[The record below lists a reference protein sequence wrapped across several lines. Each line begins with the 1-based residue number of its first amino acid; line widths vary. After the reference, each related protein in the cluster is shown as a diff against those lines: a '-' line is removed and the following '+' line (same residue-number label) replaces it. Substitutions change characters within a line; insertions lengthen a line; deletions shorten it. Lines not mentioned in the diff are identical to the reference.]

1 MKLNTFQELSIRARD
16 ALKHKQSELT
26 DHLQK
31 LEVKNTEIEYKLGS
45 AIKQIEIHGAM
56 IKTIQ
61 TVGVSGQGNNN
72 DKNRNF
78 DQETQ
83 IQFLRDQLNDERQ
96 KRESAQIEAHRS
108 QQAMGDSIRSLETEL
123 SKRIKEA
130 RDQQNLFIQ

>member
-56 IKTIQ
+56 IQTIQ